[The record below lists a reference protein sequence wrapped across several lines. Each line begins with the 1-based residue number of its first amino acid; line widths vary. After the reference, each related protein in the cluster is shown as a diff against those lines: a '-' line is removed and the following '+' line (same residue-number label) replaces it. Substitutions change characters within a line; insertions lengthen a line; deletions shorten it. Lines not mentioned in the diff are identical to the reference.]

1 MDRRGF
7 LASSTS
13 AALLAACATPRAA
26 LAPRAACLP
35 RVLVDERRIIRT
47 IAGLRPYRASG
58 FVVRAEPLADK
69 LLVHNYGHGGAGI
82 TLSWGSSKLAADLG
96 LPGHTGPV
104 AVIGAGVMGLS
115 TARLAQERG
124 HAATIYA
131 AALPPETTSN
141 IAGGQIYPA
150 SHFRPDS
157 VTDAWYAQYDAA
169 LIYSWRR
176 FQLLV
181 GDDYGVRWLPTYESG
196 SGTPSGVLASV
207 YPGFEQLEGAANP
220 FPGGPVVRYHT
231 MYVEPGRYLRQLTED
246 FLAAGGRFE
255 IRSFGSPAEIAA
267 LPERVVFNCTGLG
280 ARALFGDEG
289 MEPMR
294 GQLVVLLPQPEV
306 QYAYSLND
314 GYMFPRP
321 DGILLGGT
329 FERGVATLEPDPAQT
344 TRIVRGH
351 QALFERMRSRSTLV
365 SGR

>member
-13 AALLAACATPRAA
+13 AALLAACATPRVA

-47 IAGLRPYRASG
+47 VAGLRPYRASG
-58 FVVRAEPLADK
+58 FVVRTEPLGDK

-96 LPGHTGPV
+96 LPGHSGPV

-124 HAATIYA
+124 HAATIYT

-141 IAGGQIYPA
+141 IAGGQIHPA
-150 SHFRPDS
+150 SHFRPES

-207 YPGFEQLEGAANP
+207 YPGFEHLDDTANP
-220 FPGGPVVRYHT
+220 FPGGPVARYHT

-246 FLAAGGRFE
+246 FLTAGGQFE
-255 IRSFGSPAEIAA
+255 IRSFASPAEISA

-289 MEPMR
+289 LEPMR

-306 QYAYSLND
+306 QYAYSLDD

-329 FERGVATLEPDPAQT
+329 FERGQWEATTTPAAIA
-344 TRIVRGH
+344 RIIENNRRLNANGC
-351 QALFERMRSRSTLV
+351 AS
-365 SGR
+365 

>member
-7 LASSTS
+7 LASSAS
-13 AALLAACATPRAA
+13 AALLAGCATPRAA
-26 LAPRAACLP
+26 LAPAFACLP
-35 RVLVDERRIIRT
+35 RVLVDESRVIRT
-47 IAGLRPYRASG
+47 IAGLRPYRAAG
-58 FVVRAEPLADK
+58 FVVRAEPLGDK
-69 LLVHNYGHGGAGI
+69 RLVHNYGHGGAGI

-96 LPGHTGPV
+96 LPDHAGPV

-124 HAATIYA
+124 HAVTIYT

-141 IAGGQIYPA
+141 IAGGQIHPA

-157 VTDAWYAQYDAA
+157 VADAWYAQYDAA

-207 YPGFEQLEGAANP
+207 YPGFEHLGEHANP
-220 FPGGPVVRYHT
+220 FPGGPVARYHT
-231 MYVEPGRYLRQLTED
+231 MYVEVGRYLRQLTDD
-246 FLAAGGRFE
+246 FLTAGGRFE
-255 IRSFGSPAEIAA
+255 IRRFDAPAQIAA

-280 ARALFGDEG
+280 ARALFGDDG
-289 MEPMR
+289 LEPMR

-329 FERGVATLEPDPAQT
+329 FERGQWEATTTPAAIA
-344 TRIVRGH
+344 RIIASNRRLNAGPC
-351 QALFERMRSRSTLV
+351 AT
-365 SGR
+365 